1 MTQYQKANPPNDCMS
16 AHHGIMSGL
25 PAHVICVQSK
35 VITLI
40 PRPLSTPNSWLI
52 GTFFGTIQHTQLN
65 TLKAVN
71 KKPGKKKNPKAT
83 AVAIM

>member
-35 VITLI
+35 VIQ
-40 PRPLSTPNSWLI
+40 PMPMPEATPNTWFI
-52 GTFFGTIQHTQLN
+52 GMLSGRIQHTHEK
-65 TLKAVN
+65 TPIAV
-71 KKPGKKKNPKAT
+71 KR
-83 AVAIM
+83 